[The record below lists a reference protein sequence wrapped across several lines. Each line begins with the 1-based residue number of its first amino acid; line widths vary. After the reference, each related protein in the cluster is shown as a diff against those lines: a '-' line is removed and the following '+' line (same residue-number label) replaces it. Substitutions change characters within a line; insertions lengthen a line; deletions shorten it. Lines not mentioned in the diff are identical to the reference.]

1 MKKIWT
7 ILSVLLLAGVMVS
20 CDSDK
25 DDNVINDEPRVVNM
39 LFPPQRIELTDA
51 QRAYVGANNEFAL
64 NLFRHLCEA
73 SGTKS
78 LFCSPSSF
86 GIMLFPKSCSLSG
99 SAASS
104 ISAFFRTALEKM

>member
-39 LFPPQRIELTDA
+39 LFPPQRIE
-51 QRAYVGANNEFAL
+51 
-64 NLFRHLCEA
+64 
-73 SGTKS
+73 
-78 LFCSPSSF
+78 
-86 GIMLFPKSCSLSG
+86 
-99 SAASS
+99 
-104 ISAFFRTALEKM
+104 

>member
-73 SGTKS
+73 SGTQS
-78 LFCSPSSF
+78 LFCSPLSVTSP
-86 GIMLFPKSCSLSG
+86 ML
-99 SAASS
+99 SAGVIIVRSTPITTRVYGVLA
-104 ISAFFRTALEKM
+104 